1 MFCHSE
7 PRSGSR
13 VPGSDFLLG
22 AQLMTVSLL
31 ISCMKTKIF
40 MQKIFIICLGWV
52 LNKTKSLLD
61 TKASNIG
68 YRPKMAL

>member
-13 VPGSDFLLG
+13 VLGSDFLLG

-40 MQKIFIICLGWV
+40 MQKIFIICLGRV
-52 LNKTKSLLD
+52 LKQDQKSIRYD
-61 TKASNIG
+61 SI
-68 YRPKMAL
+68 